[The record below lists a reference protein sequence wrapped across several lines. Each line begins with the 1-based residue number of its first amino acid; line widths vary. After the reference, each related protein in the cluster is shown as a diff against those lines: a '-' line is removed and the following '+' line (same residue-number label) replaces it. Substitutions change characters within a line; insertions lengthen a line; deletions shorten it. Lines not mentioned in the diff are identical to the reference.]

1 MESEGGGDDRT
12 FKVNFT
18 AEGVASLKATIEEK
32 LKDFMGDYTDDTLVE
47 YVIVLLRNGRR
58 KDEAA
63 QELHV
68 FLGDDNLSFI
78 SWLVFKSFI
87 SFPLSHF
94 YSSRYSILSFVVQ
107 ALGSSIL

>member
-1 MESEGGGDDRT
+1 MESEGDDLT

-18 AEGVASLKATIEEK
+18 AEGVATLKATIEEK

-78 SWLVFKSFI
+78 SWLVFKPLFH
-87 SFPLSHF
+87 FPFLI
-94 YSSRYSILSFVVQ
+94 SSRYSILCG
-107 ALGSSIL
+107 LELCMCIIPCN